1 MAVRVYSACCR
12 HDMVMCESVYNFTG
26 YGGHQNGTEHRHQ
39 NQTPH
44 HRHNPQIYKF
54 KSPRVRSPSNIRH
67 STGLYAA
74 YNQLAFLQFSAR
86 LAKIGVEKT
95 C

>member
-1 MAVRVYSACCR
+1 MPTRHGDVRNCTSVWAKAAIRRKLSTVYI
-12 HDMVMCESVYNFTG
+12 E
-26 YGGHQNGTEHRHQ
+26 HQ

-67 STGLYAA
+67 STGLYTA